1 MRRFV
6 TQVTS
11 RSPGDAMV
19 ASPPV
24 GARPCTPKTRPKR
37 GETTVPAAPRSRPPD
52 RVRQPAQTPR
62 LGGLLLCENLP
73 HGPATGRE
81 VVPSA
86 FVAMGVMA
94 PNRPSPS
101 LLSGLR
107 EHLWANLFTAATPVK
122 LAADAALIVAGDAG
136 DGCYRIED
144 GLLKV
149 AMMSRAGSERIL
161 AFLGPGAIV
170 GELSII
176 DGLPRSASV
185 VAVRNAVLSFLSRAA
200 FEDFAKKHPEV
211 YKSLVTLL
219 ATRLRETDAVIAA
232 GSFLPLRGRV
242 ACTLLELA
250 QDFGQDVGSGRI
262 VIRQKIGQ
270 SDLAA
275 MAGIARDNVSRIL
288 NDWKRRKLVSRLSG
302 YYCLENKAQLEHEA
316 EL

>member
-1 MRRFV
+1 
-6 TQVTS
+6 
-11 RSPGDAMV
+11 
-19 ASPPV
+19 
-24 GARPCTPKTRPKR
+24 
-37 GETTVPAAPRSRPPD
+37 
-52 RVRQPAQTPR
+52 
-62 LGGLLLCENLP
+62 
-73 HGPATGRE
+73 
-81 VVPSA
+81 
-86 FVAMGVMA
+86 MA
-94 PNRPSPS
+94 PPPTRTNSS
-101 LLSGLR
+101 LLSGLP
-107 EHLWANLFTAATPVK
+107 EHLSASLFRSATTVE
-122 LAADAALIVAGDAG
+122 LGADETLFLEGDVG
-136 DGCYRIED
+136 DGCYRVEA

-149 AMMSRAGSERIL
+149 TMVSRAGSERIL

-185 VAVRNAVLSFLSRAA
+185 VAVRDASLGFLSRAA
-200 FEDFAKKHPEV
+200 FDDFAQKHPEV
-211 YKSLVTLL
+211 YKSLVTLI
-219 ATRLRETDAVIAA
+219 AARLRETDAVVAA

-275 MAGIARDNVSRIL
+275 MAGIARENVSRIL

-302 YYCLENKAQLEHEA
+302 YYCLENKAQLQNEA